1 MWVTPVTRENGRGN
15 EKERTKMNLR
25 IMLWLLAFSQPLWAA
40 APKPVTLVVDDVP
53 VVQVLQA
60 LVAQE
65 NRNLVVSPDVSGT
78 LSLNLTRVPWRQAL
92 RTVVTSAG
100 LVLREEGGIFYVHTA
115 AWQREQRER
124 SEQEQARRQ
133 LDAPLVTQGIP
144 FSYAD
149 AGELQKAAEKLLSPK
164 GSLSVDTRTNRLLI
178 RDNQAAV
185 DTLQRWAAEMDIP
198 VEQVELAAHI
208 VTINEKSLRELG
220 VKWNLADATDA
231 TDAGKVG
238 QLTTLGSD
246 LSVASATSHV
256 GFNIGRINGRL
267 LDLELSALEQKQQ
280 VDIIA
285 SPRLLASH
293 MQPASIKQGS
303 EIPYQVSSGES
314 GATSVEF
321 KEAVLGMEVTPV
333 VLPGG
338 RVRLKL
344 HISENMPGQVLQQ
357 ADGETLAIDKQEIE
371 TQVEVKSGETL
382 ALGGIFS
389 QKNKTGTDSV
399 PGLGSIPWIGSL
411 FRHDGKDN
419 ERRELVV
426 FITPRLVGIR

>member
-1 MWVTPVTRENGRGN
+1 MT
-15 EKERTKMNLR
+15 LR
-25 IMLWLLAFSQPLWAA
+25 ILLLLLAISQPLWAA

-65 NRNLVVSPDVSGT
+65 NRNLVVSPDVTGS

-92 RTVVTSAG
+92 QTVVTSAG
-100 LVLREEGGIFYVHTA
+100 LVLQEDGGIFYVHTA
-115 AWQREQRER
+115 AWQREQ
-124 SEQEQARRQ
+124 QARRL
-133 LDAPLVTQGIP
+133 LDAPLVSHSIP
-144 FSYAD
+144 FTWAD
-149 AGELQKAAEKLLSPK
+149 AGDVQKNAERLLSPK
-164 GSLSVDTRTNRLLI
+164 GSLSVDKRTNRLWV
-178 RDNQAAV
+178 RDNQSVV
-185 DTLQRWAAEMDIP
+185 DVLKRWAEQMDLP
-198 VEQVELAAHI
+198 VEQVELSAHI

-220 VKWNLADATDA
+220 VKWNLAEAA
-231 TDAGKVG
+231 EAGKVG
-238 QLTTLGSD
+238 QVTTLGAD
-246 LSVASATSHV
+246 LSVASATTHV

-389 QKNKTGTDSV
+389 QKNKTGSDSV
-399 PGLGSIPWIGSL
+399 PGLGKIPWIGQL

-426 FITPRLVGIR
+426 FITPRLVDIH

>member
-1 MWVTPVTRENGRGN
+1 MT
-15 EKERTKMNLR
+15 LR
-25 IMLWLLAFSQPLWAA
+25 ILLLLLALSEPLWAA

-53 VVQVLQA
+53 VAQVLQA

-65 NRNLVVSPDVSGT
+65 NRNLVVSPDVTGS

-92 RTVVTSAG
+92 QTVVTSAG
-100 LVLREEGGIFYVHTA
+100 LVLQEDGGIFYVHTA
-115 AWQREQRER
+115 AWQREQ
-124 SEQEQARRQ
+124 QARR
-133 LDAPLVTQGIP
+133 LLEAPLVSHSIP
-144 FSYAD
+144 FTWAD
-149 AGELQKAAEKLLSPK
+149 AGDVQKNAERLLSPK
-164 GSLSVDTRTNRLLI
+164 GSLSVDKRTNRLWV
-178 RDNQAAV
+178 RDNQSVV
-185 DTLQRWAAEMDIP
+185 DVLKRWAEQMDLP
-198 VEQVELAAHI
+198 VEQVELSAHI

-220 VKWNLADATDA
+220 VKWNLAEATE
-231 TDAGKVG
+231 AGKVG
-238 QLTTLGSD
+238 QVTTLGAD
-246 LSVASATSHV
+246 LSVASATTHV

-389 QKNKTGTDSV
+389 QKNKTGSDSV
-399 PGLGSIPWIGSL
+399 PGLGKIPWIGQL

-426 FITPRLVGIR
+426 FITPRLVGIH

>member
-1 MWVTPVTRENGRGN
+1 MT
-15 EKERTKMNLR
+15 LR
-25 IMLWLLAFSQPLWAA
+25 ILLLLLAISQPLWAA

-65 NRNLVVSPDVSGT
+65 NRNLVVSPDVTGS

-92 RTVVTSAG
+92 QTVVTSAG
-100 LVLREEGGIFYVHTA
+100 LVLQEDGGIFYVHTA
-115 AWQREQRER
+115 AWQREQ
-124 SEQEQARRQ
+124 QARR
-133 LDAPLVTQGIP
+133 LLEAPLVSQSIP
-144 FSYAD
+144 FTWAD
-149 AGELQKAAEKLLSPK
+149 AGDVQKNAERLLSPK
-164 GSLSVDTRTNRLLI
+164 GSLSVDRRTNRLWV
-178 RDNQAAV
+178 RDNQSVV
-185 DTLQRWAAEMDIP
+185 DVLKRWAEQMDLP
-198 VEQVELAAHI
+198 VEQVELSAHI

-220 VKWNLADATDA
+220 VKWNLAEATE
-231 TDAGKVG
+231 AGKVG
-238 QLTTLGSD
+238 QVTTLGAD
-246 LSVASATSHV
+246 LSVASATTHV

-314 GATSVEF
+314 GATSVAF

-389 QKNKTGTDSV
+389 QKNKTGSDSV
-399 PGLGSIPWIGSL
+399 PGLGKIPWIGQL

-426 FITPRLVGIR
+426 FITPRLVGIH

>member
-1 MWVTPVTRENGRGN
+1 MI
-15 EKERTKMNLR
+15 KR
-25 IMLWLLAFSQPLWAA
+25 ISLFVLTLLLPALSPA
-40 APKPVTLVVDDVP
+40 KNITLVVDDVP
-53 VVQVLQA
+53 VVQLLQSLA
-60 LVAQE
+60 DLEQKNMVI
-65 NRNLVVSPDVSGT
+65 SPDVQGT
-78 LSLNLTRVPWRQAL
+78 LSLQLRNLPWQQAL
-92 RTVVTSAG
+92 QTVINSME
-100 LVLREEGGIFYVHTA
+100 LVLRQENGVYYVHT
-115 AWQREQRER
+115 QRWREEKQALVR
-124 SEQEQARRQ
+124 QEKEKRQ
-133 LDAPLVTQGIP
+133 LALPLMNRSLVLH
-144 FSYAD
+144 YAD
-149 AGELQKAAEKLLSPK
+149 AGELAKAGDKLLSSR
-164 GSLSVDTRTNRLLI
+164 GALTVDKRTNRLI
-178 RDNQAAV
+178 VRDDREHLPALEAWV
-185 DTLQRWAAEMDIP
+185 KEMDIP
-198 VEQVELAAHI
+198 VGQVELAAHI

-220 VKWNLADATDA
+220 VKWNLAEATQSGNI
-231 TDAGKVG
+231 GKM
-238 QLTTLGSD
+238 TTLGAD
-246 LSVASATSHV
+246 LSVASATTHV

-280 VDIIA
+280 LEIIA

-333 VLPGG
+333 VVPGG

-344 HISENMPGQVLQQ
+344 HISENMPVQVLQQ

-371 TQVEVKSGETL
+371 TQVEVKNGETL

-389 QKNKTGTDSV
+389 QKNKTGSDSV
-399 PGLGSIPWIGSL
+399 PGLGKIPWIGPL
-411 FRHDGKDN
+411 FSHDGKDN

>member
-1 MWVTPVTRENGRGN
+1 M
-15 EKERTKMNLR
+15 
-25 IMLWLLAFSQPLWAA
+25 FSHPLWAA

-60 LVAQE
+60 LATQE
-65 NRNLVVSPDVSGT
+65 SRNLVVSPDVSGT
-78 LSLNLTRVPWRQAL
+78 LSLNLTHVPWRQAL
-92 RTVVTSAG
+92 QTVVSSAG
-100 LVLREEGGIFYVHTA
+100 LVLREEGGIFYVHTT

-124 SEQEQARRQ
+124 SEQEKTRRQ
-133 LDAPLVTQGIP
+133 LDAPLVSHSIP

-164 GSLSVDTRTNRLLI
+164 GSLSVDKRTNRLLI
-178 RDNQAAV
+178 RDSQTVV
-185 DTLQRWAAEMDIP
+185 DTLVRWASQMDIP

-208 VTINEKSLRELG
+208 VTMTEKSLRELG
-220 VKWNLADATDA
+220 VKWALADA

-389 QKNKTGTDSV
+389 QKNKTGSDSV
-399 PGLGSIPWIGSL
+399 PGLGNIPWLGAL
-411 FRHDGKDN
+411 FHHDGKDQ

-426 FITPRLVGIR
+426 FITPRLVGIH

>member
-1 MWVTPVTRENGRGN
+1 M
-15 EKERTKMNLR
+15 
-25 IMLWLLAFSQPLWAA
+25 FSHPLWAA

-60 LVAQE
+60 LATQE
-65 NRNLVVSPDVSGT
+65 SRNLVVSPDVSGT
-78 LSLNLTRVPWRQAL
+78 LSLNLTHVPWRQAL
-92 RTVVTSAG
+92 QTVVSSAG

-124 SEQEQARRQ
+124 SEQEKARRQ
-133 LDAPLVTQGIP
+133 LDAPLVSHSIP

-164 GSLSVDTRTNRLLI
+164 GSLSVDKRTNRLLI
-178 RDNQAAV
+178 RDSQTVV
-185 DTLQRWAAEMDIP
+185 DTLVRWATQMDIP

-208 VTINEKSLRELG
+208 VTITEKSLRELG
-220 VKWNLADATDA
+220 VKWALADAA
-231 TDAGKVG
+231 DAGKVG

-389 QKNKTGTDSV
+389 QKNKTGSDSV
-399 PGLGSIPWIGSL
+399 PGLGNIPWLGAL
-411 FRHDGKDN
+411 FRHDGKDQ

>member
-1 MWVTPVTRENGRGN
+1 
-15 EKERTKMNLR
+15 MNLR
-25 IMLWLLAFSQPLWAA
+25 ITLLLLMFSHPLWAA

-60 LVAQE
+60 LATQE
-65 NRNLVVSPDVSGT
+65 SRNLVVSPDVSGT
-78 LSLNLTRVPWRQAL
+78 LSLNLTHVPWRQAL
-92 RTVVTSAG
+92 QTVVSSAG
-100 LVLREEGGIFYVHTA
+100 LVLREEGDIFYVHTA
-115 AWQREQRER
+115 AWHREQRER
-124 SEQEQARRQ
+124 SEQEKARRQ
-133 LDAPLVTQGIP
+133 LDAPLVSHSIP

-149 AGELQKAAEKLLSPK
+149 AGELQKAAEKLLGPK
-164 GSLSVDTRTNRLLI
+164 GSLSVDKRTNRLLI
-178 RDNQAAV
+178 RDSQTVV
-185 DTLQRWAAEMDIP
+185 DTLVRWATQMDIP

-208 VTINEKSLRELG
+208 VTITEKSLRELG
-220 VKWNLADATDA
+220 VKWALADAA
-231 TDAGKVG
+231 DAGKVG

-389 QKNKTGTDSV
+389 QKNKTGSDSV
-399 PGLGSIPWIGSL
+399 PGLGNIPWLGTL
-411 FRHDGKDN
+411 FRHDGKDH

-426 FITPRLVGIR
+426 FITPRLVGIH

>member
-1 MWVTPVTRENGRGN
+1 MA
-15 EKERTKMNLR
+15 L
-25 IMLWLLAFSQPLWAA
+25 SQPLWAA

-53 VVQVLQA
+53 VAQVLQA

-65 NRNLVVSPDVSGT
+65 NRNLVVSPDVTGS

-92 RTVVTSAG
+92 QTVVTSAG
-100 LVLREEGGIFYVHTA
+100 LVLQEDGGIFYVHTA
-115 AWQREQRER
+115 AWQREQ
-124 SEQEQARRQ
+124 QARR
-133 LDAPLVTQGIP
+133 LLEAPLVSHSIP
-144 FSYAD
+144 FTWAD
-149 AGELQKAAEKLLSPK
+149 AADVQKNAERLLSAK
-164 GSLSVDTRTNRLLI
+164 GSLSVDKRTNRLWV
-178 RDNQAAV
+178 RDNQSVV
-185 DTLQRWAAEMDIP
+185 DVLTRWAEQMDLP
-198 VEQVELAAHI
+198 VEQVELSAHI

-220 VKWNLADATDA
+220 VKWNLAEATE
-231 TDAGKVG
+231 AGKVG
-238 QLTTLGSD
+238 QVTTLGAD
-246 LSVASATSHV
+246 LSVASATTHV

-389 QKNKTGTDSV
+389 QKNKTGSDSV
-399 PGLGSIPWIGSL
+399 PGLGKIPWIGQL

-426 FITPRLVGIR
+426 FITPRLVGIH

>member
-92 RTVVTSAG
+92 RTVVSSAG

-164 GSLSVDTRTNRLLI
+164 GSLSVDKRTNRLLI

-198 VEQVELAAHI
+198 VEQVELAVHI

-220 VKWNLADATDA
+220 VKWNLADA

-303 EIPYQVSSGES
+303 DIPYQVSSGES

>member
-1 MWVTPVTRENGRGN
+1 
-15 EKERTKMNLR
+15 MNVR
-25 IMLWLLAFSQPLWAA
+25 IMLLLLAFCHPLWATE
-40 APKPVTLVVDDVP
+40 PKPVTLVVDDVP

-65 NRNLVVSPDVSGT
+65 NRNLVISPDVSGS

-92 RTVVTSAG
+92 QTVVNSTG
-100 LVLREEGGIFYVHTA
+100 LVIREEGGIFYVHTA
-115 AWQREQRER
+115 AWQRDQRER
-124 SEQEQARRQ
+124 AEQDRTRRQ
-133 LDAPLVTQGIP
+133 LDAPLVSQSLS

-164 GSLSVDTRTNRLLI
+164 GSLSLDKRTNRLLV
-178 RDNQAAV
+178 RDNKTVV
-185 DTLQRWAAEMDIP
+185 DALQRWAGQMDIP

-220 VKWNLADATDA
+220 VKWNLADATE
-231 TDAGKVG
+231 AGKVG
-238 QLTTLGSD
+238 HVTTLGSD
-246 LSVASATSHV
+246 LSVSGATSHV

-389 QKNKTGTDSV
+389 QKSKTGSDSV
-399 PGLGSIPWIGSL
+399 PGLGKIPWLGQL

-426 FITPRLVGIR
+426 FITPRLVGIH

>member
-92 RTVVTSAG
+92 RTVVSSAG

-185 DTLQRWAAEMDIP
+185 DTLQRWVAEMDIP

-220 VKWNLADATDA
+220 VKWNLADA

-293 MQPASIKQGS
+293 GQPASIKQGS

-389 QKNKTGTDSV
+389 QKNKTGSDSV

>member
-1 MWVTPVTRENGRGN
+1 MSAICASRSDGHGN
-15 EKERTKMNLR
+15 EKERKKVKIR
-25 IMLWLLAFSQPLWAA
+25 IGLLLAVLSQPLWAA
-40 APKPVTLVVDDVP
+40 TPKPVTLLVDDVP
-53 VVQVLQA
+53 VVQILQA

-65 NRNLVVSPDVSGT
+65 DRNLVVSPDVSGS

-92 RTVVTSAG
+92 QTVVNSAG

-115 AWQREQRER
+115 AWQREQQTRK
-124 SEQEQARRQ
+124 EQERAQRL
-133 LDAPLVTQGIP
+133 LDAPLHSHSIP
-144 FSYAD
+144 FAYAD
-149 AGELQKAAEKLLSPK
+149 AAELQKAAEKLLSPK
-164 GSLSVDTRTNRLLI
+164 GSLSVDKRTNRFLV
-178 RDNQAAV
+178 RDNQTVV
-185 DTLQRWAAEMDIP
+185 DMLQRWAVQMDLP
-198 VEQVELAAHI
+198 VEQVELAAQI
-208 VTINEKSLRELG
+208 VTISEKSLRELG
-220 VKWNLADATDA
+220 VKWNLADATEA
-231 TDAGKVG
+231 SKVG
-238 QLTTLGSD
+238 QVTTLGAD
-246 LSVASATSHV
+246 LSVASATTHA
-256 GFNIGRINGRL
+256 GFNIGRINGRM

-389 QKNKTGTDSV
+389 QKNKTGRDSV
-399 PGLGSIPWIGSL
+399 PVLGNIPWLGQL

-419 ERRELVV
+419 EWRELVV
-426 FITPRLVGIR
+426 FITPRLVSIQ

>member
-1 MWVTPVTRENGRGN
+1 MILSHPV
-15 EKERTKMNLR
+15 
-25 IMLWLLAFSQPLWAA
+25 WAGT
-40 APKPVTLVVDDVP
+40 PKPVNLVVDDVP

-60 LVAQE
+60 LAAQE
-65 NRNLVVSPDVSGT
+65 ERNLVVSPDVSGT

-92 RTVVTSAG
+92 NTVVTSAG
-100 LVLREEGGIFYVHTA
+100 LILREERGIFYVHTA
-115 AWQREQRER
+115 AWQREQEARK
-124 SEQEQARRQ
+124 EQEQIKRQ
-133 LDAPLVTQGIP
+133 LDAPLLSRSISL
-144 FSYAD
+144 SYAD

-164 GSLSVDTRTNRLLI
+164 GSLSVDKRTNRLLA
-178 RDNQAAV
+178 RDNQAV
-185 DTLQRWAAEMDIP
+185 LDSLQLWAEQMDMP

-208 VTINEKSLRELG
+208 VTITEKSLRELG
-220 VKWNLADATDA
+220 VKWNLAEPTG
-231 TDAGKVG
+231 AGSVG
-238 QLTTLGSD
+238 QATTLSAD
-246 LSVASATSHV
+246 LSVSQATTHV

-280 VDIIA
+280 VEIIA

-357 ADGETLAIDKQEIE
+357 ENGETLAIDKQEIE

-382 ALGGIFS
+382 TLGGIFS
-389 QKNKTGTDSV
+389 QKNKTGSDSV
-399 PGLGSIPWIGSL
+399 PGLGKIPWFGQF

-426 FITPRLVGIR
+426 FITPRLVGIH

>member
-1 MWVTPVTRENGRGN
+1 MT
-15 EKERTKMNLR
+15 LR
-25 IMLWLLAFSQPLWAA
+25 ILLLLLALSQPLWAA

-65 NRNLVVSPDVSGT
+65 NRNLVVSPDVTGS

-92 RTVVTSAG
+92 QTVVTSAG
-100 LVLREEGGIFYVHTA
+100 LVLQEDGGIFYVHTA
-115 AWQREQRER
+115 AWQREQ
-124 SEQEQARRQ
+124 QARR
-133 LDAPLVTQGIP
+133 LLEAPLVSHSIP
-144 FSYAD
+144 FTWAD
-149 AGELQKAAEKLLSPK
+149 AADVQKNAERLLSPK
-164 GSLSVDTRTNRLLI
+164 GSLSVDKRTNRLWV
-178 RDNQAAV
+178 RDNQSVV
-185 DTLQRWAAEMDIP
+185 DLLKRWAEQMDLP
-198 VEQVELAAHI
+198 VEQVELSAHI

-220 VKWNLADATDA
+220 VKWNLAEATE
-231 TDAGKVG
+231 AGKVG
-238 QLTTLGSD
+238 QVTTLGAD
-246 LSVASATSHV
+246 LSVASATTHV

-389 QKNKTGTDSV
+389 QKNKTGSDSV
-399 PGLGSIPWIGSL
+399 PGLGKIPWIGQL

-426 FITPRLVGIR
+426 FITPRLVGIH

>member
-1 MWVTPVTRENGRGN
+1 MSGTCVNRRNGHGN
-15 EKERTKMNLR
+15 EKERIKVTLR
-25 IMLWLLAFSQPLWAA
+25 ILLLLLAISQPLWAA

-65 NRNLVVSPDVSGT
+65 NRNLVVSPDVTGS

-92 RTVVTSAG
+92 QTVVTSAG
-100 LVLREEGGIFYVHTA
+100 LVLQEDGGIFYVHTA
-115 AWQREQRER
+115 AWQREQ
-124 SEQEQARRQ
+124 QARR
-133 LDAPLVTQGIP
+133 LLEAPLVSQSIP
-144 FSYAD
+144 FTWAD
-149 AGELQKAAEKLLSPK
+149 AGDVQKNAERLLSPK
-164 GSLSVDTRTNRLLI
+164 GSLSVDKRTNRLWV
-178 RDNQAAV
+178 RDNQGVV
-185 DTLQRWAAEMDIP
+185 DVLKRWAEQMDLP
-198 VEQVELAAHI
+198 VEQVELSAHI

-220 VKWNLADATDA
+220 VKWNLAEATE
-231 TDAGKVG
+231 AGKVG
-238 QLTTLGSD
+238 QVTTLGAD
-246 LSVASATSHV
+246 LSVASATTHV

-389 QKNKTGTDSV
+389 QKNKTGSDSV
-399 PGLGSIPWIGSL
+399 PGLGKIPWIGQL

-426 FITPRLVGIR
+426 FITPRLVGIH